1 MAGKAF
7 DIAVATVSVAG
18 GGLLALE
25 VFNAGILD
33 ALAFVGTSG
42 GLAYT
47 LGVYPS
53 MMQDQVK
60 SDLDSRASAWK
71 GDLRDEIRD
80 LFKVMVWC
88 SVMQCVALCC
98 SVLQCVALC
107 CIVLPK
113 FDARPS
119 QRRLRYPRQR
129 LEGDS
134 CHTELSHSSVCHELS
149 HLSVT

>member
-1 MAGKAF
+1 VAGKAF

-80 LFKVMVWC
+80 LFQGNGVVQC
-88 SVMQCVALCC
+88 DAVCCIVLHCVALC
-98 SVLQCVALC
+98 
-107 CIVLPK
+107 
-113 FDARPS
+113 
-119 QRRLRYPRQR
+119 
-129 LEGDS
+129 
-134 CHTELSHSSVCHELS
+134 
-149 HLSVT
+149 